1 MLPSTTLTRKVSLM
15 KKKMLNYVFTTYK
28 NREGKVYELFKP
40 LEWLEKVQM
49 DSYVSKLN
57 EKKALIDAIYINHA

>member
-1 MLPSTTLTRKVSLM
+1 M
-15 KKKMLNYVFTTYK
+15 FFAICK
-28 NREGKVYELFKP
+28 NREGKVYELFKL

-57 EKKALIDAIYINHA
+57 EKKALIDAIYKACLIAGEDKQI

>member
-1 MLPSTTLTRKVSLM
+1 
-15 KKKMLNYVFTTYK
+15 MLNYVFYTTYK